1 MEGKKKKKREEKR
14 INDTCKRPVEFPRLA
29 IFDVADGIRMQE
41 ERARQA
47 GREGGV
53 GVWPKTKRVGLYMK
67 CVCTVCLGY
76 VHYIQSYVIW
86 TIQRF
91 NAKCICPRRR

>member
-29 IFDVADGIRMQE
+29 IFDVADGIRRQE

-47 GREGGV
+47 GRHGGR
-53 GVWPKTKRVGLYMK
+53 GGCLAQTKKGGLIYEV
-67 CVCTVCLGY
+67 CVLCV
-76 VHYIQSYVIW
+76 
-86 TIQRF
+86 
-91 NAKCICPRRR
+91 